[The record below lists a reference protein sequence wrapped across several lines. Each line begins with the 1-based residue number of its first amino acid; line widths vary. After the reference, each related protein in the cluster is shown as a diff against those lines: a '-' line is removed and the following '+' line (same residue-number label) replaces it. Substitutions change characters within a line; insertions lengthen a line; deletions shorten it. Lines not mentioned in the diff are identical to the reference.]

1 MRCWQLHQQLQPSG
15 GVQWLTG
22 VPRWAVCL
30 RGSFGRVKSSSSS
43 AVSVGVVVVV
53 LGKIV
58 ERWVMGFGGGE
69 FQA

>member
-1 MRCWQLHQQLQPSG
+1 M
-15 GVQWLTG
+15 
-22 VPRWAVCL
+22 CL
-30 RGSFGRVKSSSSS
+30 RGGFGRVKSSSSS
-43 AVSVGVVVVV
+43 AVSVGLVVVVMVV